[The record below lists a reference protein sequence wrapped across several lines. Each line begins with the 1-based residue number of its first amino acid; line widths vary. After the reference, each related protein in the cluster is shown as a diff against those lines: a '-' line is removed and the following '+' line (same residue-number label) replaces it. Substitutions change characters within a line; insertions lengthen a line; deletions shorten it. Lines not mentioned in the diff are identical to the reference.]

1 MILERL
7 RARKVHPRAGQSS
20 RQGPQSLARMVAQPS
35 DRGVLDVGKGFFML
49 SADMGRLD
57 GKADDVTRTVFLDRE
72 IEVAYEKS
80 GGR

>member
-1 MILERL
+1 
-7 RARKVHPRAGQSS
+7 
-20 RQGPQSLARMVAQPS
+20 MVAQPS